1 MGAEIL
7 LMLAKATLLSSFAI
21 LCVGLLRIPLRKL
34 AGARAAY
41 WIWLLVPAATLTLL
55 LPSPSQLP
63 LPAGVFAE
71 LLLTE
76 MVPVTLEE
84 PTSSSGWLMQIL
96 FGVWLAGAV
105 ALFIGLINRQRVF
118 LRLHGSLAP
127 DERGICRSHS
137 ARAPMLV
144 GIFRAR
150 IIVPADF
157 ESRYAPREQELV
169 LAHERAH
176 EGRRDIL
183 VSALALLSHCVFW
196 FNPLMY
202 LALGWLRHDQEL
214 ACDEQVLSNLPRT
227 DPEARRIYADA
238 LLKAQLASE
247 GAWRMP
253 IGCHWQSTHPL
264 KERITMLRKPLPGAA
279 RRVAGTIA
287 VLGLSLSA
295 SYIAWAGQTTTAAGR
310 AVLVDLRVTIT
321 DVATREVRSQIATR
335 YLVHSGE
342 EIKGKDAQALDY
354 VCTPYL
360 PDLEGQAT
368 DWGPVLERGI
378 PKPIDNEITLAC
390 TIREGDVAVQS
401 PVVIVTD
408 GQPGGLETTVA
419 NRNYRLEVTATTSPE
434 RISEANKGAAAPY

>member
-1 MGAEIL
+1 MAAEIL
-7 LMLAKATLLSSFAI
+7 LTLARATLLSSFAI
-21 LCVGLLRIPLRKL
+21 LCVALLRLPFRKL
-34 AGARAAY
+34 AGPRAAY
-41 WIWLLVPAATLTLL
+41 WIWLLVPAVTLTLL
-55 LPSPSQLP
+55 LPHPSQLP

-71 LLLTE
+71 LSLTG
-76 MVPVTLEE
+76 MVPAAFDE
-84 PTSSSGWLMQIL
+84 PTSPNGWLAPTL
-96 FGVWLAGAV
+96 FGAWLAGAI
-105 ALFIGLINRQRVF
+105 ALFIGLATRQRAF
-118 LRLHGSLAP
+118 LRSQGSLTP
-127 DERGICRSHS
+127 DERGICRSDN
-137 ARAPMLV
+137 ALAPMLI
-144 GIFRAR
+144 GIFRVR

-176 EGRRDIL
+176 ERRRDIL

-196 FNPLMY
+196 FNPLVY

-214 ACDEQVLSNLPRT
+214 ACDEQVLSNLPRS
-227 DPEARRIYADA
+227 DAEARRIYAGA
-238 LLKAQLASE
+238 LLKAQLAGES
-247 GAWRMP
+247 AWRMP

-264 KERITMLRKPLPGAA
+264 KERITMLRNPLPGAT

-287 VLGLSLSA
+287 VLVLSLSG
-295 SYIAWAGQTTTAAGR
+295 SYIAWAGQSLIAGR

-321 DVATREVRSQIATR
+321 DAATHEVRSQVATR

-342 EIKGKDAQALDY
+342 EIKGKDGQPLNY

-360 PDLEGQAT
+360 PDVEGQAT

-378 PKPIDNEITLAC
+378 PKPIDDEITLAC

-419 NRNYRLEVTATTSPE
+419 DRNYRLEITATTSPE
-434 RISEANKGAAAPY
+434 RISEANKGAAARY